1 MSATLVT
8 RPVKNLGTTILNDV
22 PAHSD
27 ICPELGIVFV
37 DKFFLIS
44 LSGYDVNL
52 CDNDKSRIYI
62 GIIID

>member
-8 RPVKNLGTTILNDV
+8 RPVKNLGTPILNDV

-27 ICPELGIVFV
+27 ICPALGIVFV
-37 DKFFLIS
+37 DNFFLIS

-52 CDNDKSRIYI
+52 CDNDESPIYI

>member
-22 PAHSD
+22 PTHSD
-27 ICPELGIVFV
+27 ICPALGIVFV

-52 CDNDKSRIYI
+52 CDND
-62 GIIID
+62 

>member
-1 MSATLVT
+1 MN

-27 ICPELGIVFV
+27 ICPALGIVFV
-37 DKFFLIS
+37 DKNIPIF
-44 LSGYDVNL
+44 SGYDVNL

-62 GIIID
+62 RIIID